1 MAEKEFT
8 VWVEGNIGAGKSTL
22 LDYFASQAEVVRE
35 PVEKW
40 QNVNG
45 HNLLQ
50 LLYENPARYAYL
62 FQSAVMLTAV
72 QNHLSTSSQPVKIIE
87 RSLFSAQYC
96 FAENFYQNGQLH
108 DAEYETLN
116 QWLTLLTTSCKLPVD
131 LIIYLRCEPET
142 ALERIKNRARKEEEN
157 LSLSYLQELHM
168 SHENWLVHHKFPVP
182 APVLVLD
189 ANQDLSAIKKV
200 YHQYQ
205 SVILGQNFLS
215 GENVNPAL

>member
-1 MAEKEFT
+1 MTKKEFT

-22 LDYFASQAEVVRE
+22 LDYFASQAEVVKE

-50 LLYENPARYAYL
+50 LLYEDPARYAYL
-62 FQSAVMLTAV
+62 FQSVVMLTAV
-72 QNHLSTSSQPVKIIE
+72 QNHLTTSSQPVKIIE

-116 QWLTLLTTSCKLPVD
+116 QWLTLFTTSCELPVD
-131 LIIYLRCEPET
+131 LIIYLRCEPEI
-142 ALERIKNRARKEEEN
+142 ALERIKNRARKEEET
-157 LSLSYLQELHM
+157 LSLSYLRELHM
-168 SHENWLVHHKFPVP
+168 NHENWLVHQKFPVP
-182 APVLVLD
+182 APVLMLD
-189 ANQDLSAIKKV
+189 ANQDLSTMNKM

-205 SVILGQNFLS
+205 SVILGQNFRPQ
-215 GENVNPAL
+215 ECVNPVL